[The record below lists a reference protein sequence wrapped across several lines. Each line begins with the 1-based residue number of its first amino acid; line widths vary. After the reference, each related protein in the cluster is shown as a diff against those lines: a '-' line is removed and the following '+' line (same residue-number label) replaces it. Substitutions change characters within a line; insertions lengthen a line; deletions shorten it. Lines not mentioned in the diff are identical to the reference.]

1 MLILLNIGSTEQQQW
16 WRLFGYAKEKP
27 WSASLSEKVKV
38 LHLIRK
44 EKNAE
49 VAKINGKNEY
59 SVCEIAKKET
69 EIYTSF
75 AVAPQAAKVKATVH
89 GCAQLR

>member
-1 MLILLNIGSTEQQQW
+1 M
-16 WRLFGYAKEKP
+16 
-27 WSASLSEKVKV
+27 KV

-49 VAKINGKNEY
+49 VAKINGKNES

-69 EIYTSF
+69 EIYASF

-89 GCAQLR
+89 GKRSVKIEKALSLYSKIIWEKKRDHIHITFIVI

>member
-1 MLILLNIGSTEQQQW
+1 M
-16 WRLFGYAKEKP
+16 
-27 WSASLSEKVKV
+27 KV

-49 VAKINGKNEY
+49 VAKINGKNES

-69 EIYTSF
+69 EIYASF
-75 AVAPQAAKVKATVH
+75 VVAPQAAKVKATVH

>member
-1 MLILLNIGSTEQQQW
+1 M
-16 WRLFGYAKEKP
+16 
-27 WSASLSEKVKV
+27 KV

-49 VAKINGKNEY
+49 VAKINGKNES

-69 EIYTSF
+69 EIYASF

-89 GCAQLR
+89 DECLAKKEKALNLDSKTFKRDHIHINFIIVH